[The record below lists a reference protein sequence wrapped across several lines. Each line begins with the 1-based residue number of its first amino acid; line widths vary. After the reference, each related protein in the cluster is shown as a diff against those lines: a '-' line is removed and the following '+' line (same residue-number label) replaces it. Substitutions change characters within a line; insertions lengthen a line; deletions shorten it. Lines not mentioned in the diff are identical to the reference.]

1 VILGV
6 VSPYFKSDSGEIWP
20 EGTDLGYP
28 PWRLIFKKSLKGEY
42 PLWANLYQKLQISA
56 IFAVQAHILRV
67 KTVNFGVS
75 VRTLDTLPAVN
86 FVKKIAQGICP
97 LGEIHTKNS
106 KFSRFL
112 AT

>member
-1 VILGV
+1 
-6 VSPYFKSDSGEIWP
+6 
-20 EGTDLGYP
+20 
-28 PWRLIFKKSLKGEY
+28 
-42 PLWANLYQKLQISA
+42 
-56 IFAVQAHILRV
+56 VQAHILRV